1 MSENIGSSKSLI
13 AEDEKTVV
21 LMVPEALRDRI
32 DPVSLRAT
40 LTSSQAVRV
49 LLCLPDSSG
58 REMVDALAQA
68 LTDLDIDV
76 EVLLGNAVEVPNIRA
91 KYILRVPAGTLAAD
105 QTEFA
110 LALSDVVLVT
120 SASEHSPFVRWV
132 MDLGR
137 TMIVPGFP
145 LPTIHPVVSVT
156 DGLDPDRPG
165 WHALGR
171 YGFGRLEQTMM
182 ELLSFGWLGRNQ
194 AGVAA
199 SLRQLRRSM
208 VGSWRPTPYFAP
220 GGWQSLAPDRAA
232 LESSK
237 IIACFNELDRSALH
251 GSYIHRDF
259 IWIEYLG
266 AAFAVW
272 LAVAGHLA
280 HGGSSW
286 GVAELLTLLLVGGLV
301 LGSRRIHLQDRWM
314 ACRFGAE
321 QLRNAL
327 MSLPLLVLP
336 QALATPD
343 TLPSRDRQDRATK
356 FGFMALAQV
365 KRAVRNQGLPRLDP
379 TFTPDR
385 AATWLRLII
394 RDQITYHDR
403 NHRKLEQVE
412 RGIRFITVIIFL
424 IAIAAVVLHFCI
436 HAEWLLLFTA
446 AGPAFAAALHGT
458 ETRLGI
464 VHRIPFSAEE
474 KDQLTRIDGALAE
487 LIGNLPSEGE
497 AWREVRRL
505 AYRAATAMGLE
516 TTSLHGV
523 MRRYKEELP

>member
-13 AEDEKTVV
+13 AEDDKTVV
-21 LMVPEALRDRI
+21 LMVPEALRARI

-40 LTSSQAVRV
+40 LASSKAVRV

-58 REMVDALAQA
+58 QEMVDALAQA
-68 LTDLDIDV
+68 LTDRDMDV
-76 EVLLGNAVEVPNIRA
+76 QVLLGTAVEVPNIRA
-91 KYILRVPAGTLAAD
+91 NCILRVPPGTLAAD
-105 QTEFA
+105 QIEFA

-120 SASEHSPFVRWV
+120 SASEQSLFVREAV
-132 MDLGR
+132 NLGR
-137 TMIVPGFP
+137 KMIVPGFP
-145 LPTIHPVVSVT
+145 LPTIQPIVSVT

-165 WHALGR
+165 WRALGR

-182 ELLSFGWLGRNQ
+182 ELLSFGWLGRSQ

-199 SLRQLRRSM
+199 SLKQLRRSM
-208 VGSWRPTPYFAP
+208 VGSWRPIPYFAP
-220 GGWQSLAPDRAA
+220 EGWQSLTPDRAI

-251 GSYIHRDF
+251 GSHIHRDF

-280 HGGSSW
+280 HGGPSW

-301 LGSRRIHLQDRWM
+301 IGSRRIHLQDRWM
-314 ACRFGAE
+314 ACRLGAE
-321 QLRNAL
+321 QLRNAVV
-327 MSLPLLVLP
+327 SLPLLVLP
-336 QALATPD
+336 QALVVPD
-343 TLPSRDRQDRATK
+343 TRPSGDSRDKATEL
-356 FGFMALAQV
+356 GFMALAQV

-379 TFTPDR
+379 AFTPDW
-385 AATWLRLII
+385 AAAWLRLII
-394 RDQITYHDR
+394 RDQIAYHDR

-412 RGIRFITVIIFL
+412 RGIRFITAIIFL

-446 AGPAFAAALHGT
+446 AAPAFAAALHGT

-474 KDQLTRIDGALAE
+474 KDQLTRIDSALAE
-487 LIGNLPSEGE
+487 LIRNLPSEGD
-497 AWREVRRL
+497 AWQEVRRL